1 MLFSNVF
8 IESLTHELPTKKVTT
23 RYITEQIG
31 ETLDRVGIPRD
42 MIMDLTGITERC
54 YWEESPVKP
63 SVIASRVGQKAIDQ
77 AGVTNAD
84 IDLIINASIW
94 RDHTEPSTASLVHGN
109 LGLSRECMN
118 FDVSNACLGFVNGIA
133 TASQMIEAGL
143 VKHALVVSAETME
156 DAVFPT
162 IELLKKPETSKTL
175 FKNNF
180 ATLTLGSGAVAMVLS
195 HRSVTRTAHQ
205 VNGVIFR
212 AGTEYNRLCIGDP
225 PYMNTDAS
233 ALLRASMD
241 VGRSAWQ
248 AASAE
253 LSRWEDP
260 GSLYI
265 PHQVGMRHVMGV
277 NKAMGNLP
285 MEKVYV
291 IFPNYGNMGSA
302 AIPVAFSMAVDEG
315 KITSGQHVGL
325 IGFGSGLN
333 SGFMSIDW

>member
-8 IESLTHELPTKKVTT
+8 IDSLTHELPTRCVTT
-23 RYITEQIG
+23 QSINEEIG
-31 ETLDRVGIPRD
+31 ETLDRIGIPRE

-54 YWEESPVKP
+54 YWEDPSEKP
-63 SVIASRVGQKAIDQ
+63 SDIASRVGQKAIDK
-77 AGVTNAD
+77 AGITNQD
-84 IDLIINASIW
+84 IDVCINASIW
-94 RDHTEPSTASLVHGN
+94 RDHLEPATASLVHGN

-118 FDVSNACLGFVNGIA
+118 FDITNACLGFINA
-133 TASQMIEAGL
+133 MALAAQMIESG
-143 VKHALVVSAETME
+143 VSKYALIVSAETME
-156 DAVFPT
+156 GAAYPT
-162 IELLKKPETSKTL
+162 IDLLKRADTTKDV

-180 ATLTLGSGAVAMVLS
+180 ATLTLGSGAVATVLS
-195 HRSVTRTAHQ
+195 HRSVAKTSHQ
-205 VNGVIFR
+205 INGAVFR
-212 AGTEYNRLCIGDP
+212 AGTEYNQLCIGDP
-225 PYMNTDAS
+225 PYMITDAS

-253 LSRWEDP
+253 LARWEDP

-265 PHQVGMRHVMGV
+265 PHQVGMRHIMGV

-285 MEKVYV
+285 MEKVY
-291 IFPNYGNMGSA
+291 ITFPKYGNMASA
-302 AIPVAFSMAVDEG
+302 AIPVAFSMAVAEG
-315 KITSGQHVGL
+315 KISEGQHVGL